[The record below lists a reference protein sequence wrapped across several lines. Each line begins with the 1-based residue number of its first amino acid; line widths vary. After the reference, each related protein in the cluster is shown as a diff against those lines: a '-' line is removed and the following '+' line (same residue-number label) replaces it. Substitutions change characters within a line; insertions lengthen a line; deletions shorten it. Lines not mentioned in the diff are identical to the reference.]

1 MNDVESPDQVSMKPA
16 VREDYVDDF
25 VREDGVV
32 HAAHWH
38 LFIPTI
44 IIAALYFS
52 GWLVLILLGR
62 IDTSLAKLFVIVLAL
77 GVPLLTI
84 HAFLRFN
91 TTRVQTCDAFVRYHP
106 GWPKRFL
113 VDLPFALI
121 DHVSVKRGLSG
132 RIFGGGTLVI
142 HLTIGEK
149 IFVPD
154 LSEPD
159 RACAEARAALERS

>member
-84 HAFLRFN
+84 HAFLRFY
-91 TTRVQTCDAFVRYHP
+91 TSRIQVADDHVRYHR
-106 GWPKRFL
+106 GW
-113 VDLPFALI
+113 
-121 DHVSVKRGLSG
+121 LSLG
-132 RIFGGGTLVI
+132 QG
-142 HLTIGEK
+142 
-149 IFVPD
+149 
-154 LSEPD
+154 
-159 RACAEARAALERS
+159 ARTSG